1 MLYASC
7 VLFLILTTG
16 LKACVIIICA
26 LYMREWILRS
36 GKGKMW
42 VLNPNLYDWSP
53 HIVSPPHCLS
63 HRWRNSL
70 LPVPEGR
77 KVGKGWKSSKAGED
91 EAKAPVSHLNQA
103 IMFYFN
109 FPQTYSSVTLGWKK
123 KRKKKAQLVLEKCQ
137 VLHFSGRV
145 QNNQNVEH
153 PQTDANLYRS
163 LFQRRITEI
172 WKEQLML
179 PAQLIFLEYKCCAS
193 KVWFTQRRKHNCPL
207 LTHGMLYA
215 FSFPHI
221 IALAPHFLPIKWGTD
236 VTLTAKVRT
245 SGGEVGCPVGVP
257 GEQDSNWVPSFFTT
271 LLAGAPRSLCKL
283 WSPGKDKTIRDPTR
297 IGVGG
302 GKLGEGEEGPW
313 WDPGRGVVVTK
324 AVVGSSWRLCYSFHQ
339 GHGNEQDAQAPSRR

>member
-91 EAKAPVSHLNQA
+91 EAEAPVSHLHQA

-123 KRKKKAQLVLEKCQ
+123 KRKKKSTTGAWEM
-137 VLHFSGRV
+137 SSI
-145 QNNQNVEH
+145 
-153 PQTDANLYRS
+153 T
-163 LFQRRITEI
+163 FQRTCTEQSKC
-172 WKEQLML
+172 WTSPNRCKPL
-179 PAQLIFLEYKCCAS
+179 PQSLPEAHHWDLKRAAHVAS
-193 KVWFTQRRKHNCPL
+193 P
-207 LTHGMLYA
+207 A
-215 FSFPHI
+215 DFP
-221 IALAPHFLPIKWGTD
+221 
-236 VTLTAKVRT
+236 
-245 SGGEVGCPVGVP
+245 GV
-257 GEQDSNWVPSFFTT
+257 
-271 LLAGAPRSLCKL
+271 
-283 WSPGKDKTIRDPTR
+283 
-297 IGVGG
+297 
-302 GKLGEGEEGPW
+302 
-313 WDPGRGVVVTK
+313 
-324 AVVGSSWRLCYSFHQ
+324 
-339 GHGNEQDAQAPSRR
+339 